1 MTKFDQI
8 YKDLIQQ
15 IMDNGIAEFSTR
27 TGYETKAIPGLHFS
41 IDVEKDGFPLLTLR
55 KIPIKMFVAEQIW
68 FISGARKPEI
78 FLRNYT
84 KIWDLFT
91 NPADVVTVAYG
102 YRWRK
107 HFGRDQ
113 LALLVDLLQ
122 KEPSSRHGVVVTWD
136 PAQDGLSTVKKKN
149 VPCPYTFTVNIID
162 GRLHFHNIVRS
173 NDMILGMPADVAG
186 FALLQCILAQKLNV
200 KPGIYSHSISNAH
213 IYSNHYDGANE
224 ILKRQNDHNKIV
236 LDLPT
241 NSYDLSEKRDVAL
254 ADAIVENLTKQYNP
268 MEPILGLKIAL

>member
-1 MTKFDQI
+1 
-8 YKDLIQQ
+8 
-15 IMDNGIAEFSTR
+15 MDNGIAEFSTR